1 MLDTIILQLNR
12 NQYQIMDYGRFGT
25 TKEKVEQSFGGFLK
39 WFNNPT
45 SKDKQD
51 SIYKPRVTLIKRGR
65 NFLLKIEFSAPK
77 LLYNNNLEELE
88 TVDFDKVV
96 KLLQTRLRDM
106 GVIVWTKHIEE
117 AEVLS
122 FHPSKNIVL
131 SKGFTANLVIKE
143 LSKMD
148 TSKRFDYDEKNFRN
162 YGEVLQFY
170 TRSHAFVIYDKIN
183 DLNKPQKR
191 ATDKDQ
197 TKQQLSIF
205 NHLQEKNNRLEVL
218 RLEIRLSLKQK
229 MNVVLKQVGW
239 QTNPTFKEIYN
250 KDLCQKIVQYC
261 WQDFFG
267 QNNFVFNTNS
277 NPQEILQLVL
287 TRYSKVKIITAIKMV
302 GLYMLSKDDEGI
314 RGFRQIIDN
323 YKPNTNWA
331 VVKRDLKMLEDE
343 IFTNS
348 TWNFVKDIKS
358 QIDSFKS
365 IKLDKNGQIV
375 YNEINNN

>member
-12 NQYQIMDYGRFGT
+12 NQYQILDYGRFGT

-39 WFNNPT
+39 WYNNPT
-45 SKDKQD
+45 PKDKKD
-51 SIYKPRVTLIKRGR
+51 GIYKPRVTLIKRGR

-77 LLYNNNLEELE
+77 LLYGNNLEELE
-88 TVDFDKVV
+88 TEDFDKVA
-96 KLLQTRLRDM
+96 KLLQERLKDM

-131 SKGFTANLVIKE
+131 SKGYTSNLAIQE
-143 LSKMD
+143 LRKMD

-183 DLNKPQKR
+183 DLSKPQKR

-205 NHLQEKNNRLEVL
+205 DFLKENNNRLEVL

-229 MNVVLKQVGW
+229 MNKILEQVGW
-239 QTNPTFKEIYN
+239 QTNPTFKEIFN
-250 KDLCQKIVQYC
+250 KGLCQKIVQLY

-277 NPQEILQLVL
+277 NPQEIFQLIL
-287 TRYSKVKIITAIKMV
+287 TRYPNVKILTAIKMV

-314 RGFRQIIDN
+314 RGFRQVIDN

-331 VVKRDLKMLEDE
+331 VVKRDLKMFEDE

-348 TWNFVKDIKS
+348 TWKFINDIKT
-358 QIDSFKS
+358 QINKFSAYRLEKQDNLLCKE
-365 IKLDKNGQIV
+365 K
-375 YNEINNN
+375 